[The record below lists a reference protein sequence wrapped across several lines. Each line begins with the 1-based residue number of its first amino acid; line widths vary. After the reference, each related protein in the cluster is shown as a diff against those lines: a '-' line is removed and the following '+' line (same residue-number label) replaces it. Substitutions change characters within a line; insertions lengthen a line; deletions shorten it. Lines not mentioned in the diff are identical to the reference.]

1 MKNAF
6 MSEKKLNLDILLM
19 PTQAK
24 LPPNR
29 LSLPPGSIFFKNLFP
44 LQKVMGGEETMIFH
58 NR

>member
-6 MSEKKLNLDILLM
+6 MCEKIESRHFTYAHSSK
-19 PTQAK
+19 TS
-24 LPPNR
+24 PNR